1 MTASQ
6 GVETFLLGPARAGR
20 LSCDA
25 AEEAIDLAST
35 YAPSSAFDRAQ
46 QWWQRCGTSNQWSA
60 LGFAKGVRWLAML
73 RRDGDT
79 KIFDTVCH
87 QLLLIV
93 RLP

>member
-6 GVETFLLGPARAGR
+6 GVEWFLLGPARAGR

-25 AEEAIDLAST
+25 AEEAIELAST

-46 QWWQRCGTSNQWSA
+46 AWWRLHEPANQLA
-60 LGFAKGVRWLAML
+60 TLAFAKGVRWLAML
-73 RRDGDT
+73 RRDGEMDT
-79 KIFDTVCH
+79 FTTTCR
-87 QLLLIV
+87 QLLLLT